1 MPRRGLGSQR
11 AANGAVIGCGVELRV
26 RQYHAHGDGA
36 TGRVYQAGQSPGV
49 APRTLSRS
57 LRQDDLAIHID
68 HHQPL
73 QKVFVARLLTRML
86 LDTAYEI
93 GADGMQRQPATVD
106 SYTGQASAAS
116 RTAAQSAYPFSQH
129 VVHGVVRQS
138 TQESLHGGGGRPAPQ
153 SQQGTPLAR
162 LAQPHFGFSESP
174 VGIAHQ
180 TENGQQLRLPE
191 WVFAK
196 TTPVGRQNRS
206 GYPTPKSKSPA
217 ADIRNGRDGS
227 SSHSETG

>member
-1 MPRRGLGSQR
+1 MARNDFIVPPCVDDSKLP
-11 AANGAVIGCGVELRV
+11 V
-26 RQYHAHGDGA
+26 
-36 TGRVYQAGQSPGV
+36 
-49 APRTLSRS
+49 SRCRHDS
-57 LRQDDLAIHID
+57 WFCSGI
-68 HHQPL
+68 
-73 QKVFVARLLTRML
+73 VARLLTRML

-93 GADGMQRQPATVD
+93 GADGMLRQPATVD

-116 RTAAQSAYPFSQH
+116 RTAAQSAYRFSEH

-138 TQESLHGGGGRPAPQ
+138 TQESLHGGGQARSTVAA
-153 SQQGTPLAR
+153 GTPLAR

-180 TENGQQLRLPE
+180 TENGQQLRLRE

-227 SSHSETG
+227 SSHSETGA